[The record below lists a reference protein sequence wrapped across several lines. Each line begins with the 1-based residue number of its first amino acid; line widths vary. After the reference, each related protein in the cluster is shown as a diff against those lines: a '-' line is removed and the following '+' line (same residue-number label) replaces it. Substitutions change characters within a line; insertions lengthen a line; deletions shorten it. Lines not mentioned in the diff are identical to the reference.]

1 VISYKEATKRL
12 GQADSK
18 MADRDYVAANA
29 LLLEGIALLGDD
41 YVIVNTID
49 DTGLALVLAEAR
61 EREGSFENAAK
72 LRRGVLLSRLELYL
86 EKHGLK

>member
-1 VISYKEATKRL
+1 
-12 GQADSK
+12 